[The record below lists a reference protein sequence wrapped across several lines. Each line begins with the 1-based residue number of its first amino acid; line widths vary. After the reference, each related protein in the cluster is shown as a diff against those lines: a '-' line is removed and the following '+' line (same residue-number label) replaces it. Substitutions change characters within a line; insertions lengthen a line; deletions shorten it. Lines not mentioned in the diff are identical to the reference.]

1 MIQSLVSGNED
12 IDRALR
18 SPELLEEE
26 DECGNQS
33 RVEEVMYGE
42 FSSRYFIKSLF
53 S

>member
-42 FSSRYFIKSLF
+42 FEKELQICAIKC
-53 S
+53 